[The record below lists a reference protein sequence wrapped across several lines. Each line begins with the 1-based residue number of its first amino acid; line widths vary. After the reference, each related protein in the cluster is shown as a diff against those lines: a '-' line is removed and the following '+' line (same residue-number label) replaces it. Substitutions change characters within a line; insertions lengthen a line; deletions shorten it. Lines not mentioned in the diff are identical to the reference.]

1 MEALK
6 KRWAKNFSILNKR
19 VLFTKRLP
27 LLDFVSLCNCVDVLL
42 DPIYFGGGNSF
53 LESMMVGTPTI
64 TMPSTHLKAN
74 ITTAAYKQMKISKP
88 PIVQS
93 SKEYINL
100 AIELAQDD
108 KKNLSLREESKTA
121 ANKYLYNNLKA
132 LKEFEQFLEEAHTT
146 AQSGNKLKD
155 SHIIKF

>member
-1 MEALK
+1 MK
-6 KRWAKNFSILNKR
+6 ILN
-19 VLFTKRLP
+19 
-27 LLDFVSLCNCVDVLL
+27 
-42 DPIYFGGGNSF
+42 
-53 LESMMVGTPTI
+53 
-64 TMPSTHLKAN
+64 
-74 ITTAAYKQMKISKP
+74 P

-93 SKEYINL
+93 SKEYVNL
-100 AIELAQDD
+100 AVKLAQND

-121 ANKYLYNNLKA
+121 ANKHLYNNLKA

>member
-1 MEALK
+1 ML
-6 KRWAKNFSILNKR
+6 
-19 VLFTKRLP
+19 
-27 LLDFVSLCNCVDVLL
+27 
-42 DPIYFGGGNSF
+42 
-53 LESMMVGTPTI
+53 VGTPSI
-64 TMPSTHLKAN
+64 TMPGTHLKTN
-74 ITTAAYKQMKISKP
+74 ITAAAYKQMKILNP

-100 AIELAQDD
+100 AIKLAQDD

-146 AQSGNKLKD
+146 AQLGNKLKD
-155 SHIIKF
+155 GHKIKF

>member
-1 MEALK
+1 
-6 KRWAKNFSILNKR
+6 
-19 VLFTKRLP
+19 
-27 LLDFVSLCNCVDVLL
+27 
-42 DPIYFGGGNSF
+42 
-53 LESMMVGTPTI
+53 
-64 TMPSTHLKAN
+64 
-74 ITTAAYKQMKISKP
+74 MKISKP

-132 LKEFEQFLEEAHTT
+132 LKEFEQFLEETHVT
-146 AQSGNKLKD
+146 AQLGNKLKD
-155 SHIIKF
+155 RHKIRV

>member
-1 MEALK
+1 M
-6 KRWAKNFSILNKR
+6 I
-19 VLFTKRLP
+19 
-27 LLDFVSLCNCVDVLL
+27 
-42 DPIYFGGGNSF
+42 
-53 LESMMVGTPTI
+53 
-64 TMPSTHLKAN
+64 
-74 ITTAAYKQMKISKP
+74 
-88 PIVQS
+88 
-93 SKEYINL
+93 
-100 AIELAQDD
+100 